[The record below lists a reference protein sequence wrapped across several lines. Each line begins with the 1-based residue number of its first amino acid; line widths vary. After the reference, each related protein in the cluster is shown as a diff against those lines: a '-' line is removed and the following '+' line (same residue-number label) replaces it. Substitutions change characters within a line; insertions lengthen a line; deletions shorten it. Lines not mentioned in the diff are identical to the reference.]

1 MQTDWNARARAILNR
16 EWDPIHLSRMPD
28 ADEWNWADEYD
39 LYRDLLAVLLK
50 YRGVSDDGL
59 LALLEWAEVEFI
71 GLSPPVDRERNA
83 KVVAALRALGPPP
96 VDCYLDHWRPGRSLR
111 K

>member
-39 LYRDLLAVLLK
+39 LLLQDLLAVLLK

-71 GLSPPVDRERNA
+71 GLRSD
-83 KVVAALRALGPPP
+83 G
-96 VDCYLDHWRPGRSLR
+96 RPGTKRQGRRRAPGLGTASGRLLP
-111 K
+111 